1 MVKMDSRV
9 NKDNSKGYKVQMS
22 QQEDVTVQ
30 PVPPVS

>member
-22 QQEDVTVQ
+22 QQDVTVQ